1 MSAGAETV
9 TSIRLPGRYGAL
21 LAAALCLQIPMT
33 ARAEMPCTASEGI
46 SAGHFVLYP
55 SVTFEYTDDDNIFY
69 RSEET
74 PASSVIGSGIFVMRP
89 RLMVDLP
96 IGTGKVRWAY
106 SPVYRKYQSDS
117 FRQSNRLSHFFDLEA
132 SRSGPVLSVR
142 ATDRLV
148 RGTLELQ
155 EVDQGGEVVFG
166 VTPFT
171 THSPEL
177 EFTVKAGARSGL
189 SLLPRYSTV
198 RFDEQGQAAFFN
210 YRRKEIEGR
219 FNHAISEPTQ
229 LYAYYAIDR
238 TDQER
243 EQIIFGDVS
252 LEAKTFGVGLRRT
265 VNKEVVTSVSAG
277 YKSIHFRGGSGS
289 DFAGPVLDANT
300 TWQVGDAT
308 QISLTAGRQAYQSF
322 FVNNNYYIDTEANL
336 RLLQQIGQKTF
347 LEVQVGQQNNAYA
360 DFLDISVTPDTAPG
374 LDCNSTTPDPM
385 GNPVCVGDGRIDS
398 YEAFA
403 PSVGRRRRD
412 QVGRVVFG
420 IGWQPVRSLR
430 LFIGYN
436 GERRRSNIEQLSS
449 GQVFDPFDYSVNRI
463 VFRIEAGWL

>member
-1 MSAGAETV
+1 MA
-9 TSIRLPGRYGAL
+9 
-21 LAAALCLQIPMT
+21 
-33 ARAEMPCTASEGI
+33 ARAETPTPVSEGL
-46 SAGHFVLYP
+46 SVGHFVLHP
-55 SVTFEYTDDDNIFY
+55 SIAFEYTDDDNIFY
-69 RSEET
+69 RNAEM
-74 PASSVIGSGIFVMRP
+74 PGGSVTGSGIFVMRP
-89 RLMVDLP
+89 RLLVDLP
-96 IGTGKVRWAY
+96 IGTGRVRWSY
-106 SPVYRKYQSDS
+106 SPVYRNYRSDRYQ
-117 FRQSNRLSHFFDLEA
+117 QSNRFSHFFDLEA

-142 ATDRLV
+142 AVDRLV

-155 EVDQGGEVVFG
+155 EVDQGGEIVFG

-189 SLLPRYSTV
+189 SILPRYSAV
-198 RFDEQGQAAFFN
+198 SFDEQGQAAFFN

-219 FNHAISEPTQ
+219 FSHALSEPTQ
-229 LYAYYAIDR
+229 IYAYYTIDR

-252 LEAKTFGVGLRRT
+252 LEAKTFGLGLRRT
-265 VNKEVVTSVSAG
+265 VNQEVVTSVSAG
-277 YKSIHFRGGSGS
+277 YRMIHFHGGSGS
-289 DFAGPVLDANT
+289 DFAGPVLDANA
-300 TWQVGDAT
+300 TWQLSDST
-308 QISLTAGRQAYQSF
+308 QLSLSAGRQAYQSF
-322 FVNNNYYIDTEANL
+322 FVNNNYYVDTGANF
-336 RLLQQIGQKTF
+336 RFLQQIGQKTY
-347 LEVQVGQQNNAYA
+347 LEIQANHQSNSYA

-374 LDCNSTTPDPM
+374 LDCNSTTPDPL

-412 QVGRVVFG
+412 KLDRVGFG

-436 GERRRSNIEQLSS
+436 GERRQSNIEQLSS